1 MSFQKLSEVIH
12 LKDISIDI
20 KKGEFVCIIGEIG
33 AGKTNLFNALLGDM
47 YNITDPIVDYMGG
60 LDSGLVTEDDRRK
73 LMNPIINHNNNLE
86 KAPIMVNGS
95 IAYS

>member
-1 MSFQKLSEVIH
+1 
-12 LKDISIDI
+12 
-20 KKGEFVCIIGEIG
+20 
-33 AGKTNLFNALLGDM
+33 M

-60 LDSGLVTEDDRRK
+60 LNSGLVTEDDRRK

-86 KAPIMVNGS
+86 EAPIMVNGS